1 MNIIL
6 LGAPGSG
13 KGTQSVFINKNFGLV
28 QLSTGEMIR
37 ENIEKKTKLGL
48 QVQNIVDK
56 GEFVSDDIILDIIS
70 VRILQEDCKKGFV
83 LDGFPRNLNQATKF
97 DDLLIKYNKKID
109 FVIELNVSFDDLYKR
124 IENRAIESNEARA
137 DDKREILENRLKIY
151 ENQTRP
157 LVPYYKNSNLHYEVN
172 GMKKIKEISEDIN
185 NILDLKKNDA

>member
-13 KGTQSVFINKNFGLV
+13 KGTQSVLINKNFGLV
-28 QLSTGEMIR
+28 QLSTGEIIR

-70 VRILQEDCKKGFV
+70 VRILEDDCKKGFV

-97 DDLLIKYNKKID
+97 DELLIKYKKKID
-109 FVIELNVSFDDLYKR
+109 FVIELSVSFDDLYKR

-137 DDKREILENRLKIY
+137 DDKKEILENRLKIY

-157 LVPYYKNSNLHYEVN
+157 LVPYYKKSNLHYEIN
-172 GMKKIKEISEDIN
+172 GMKTVKEISNDIN
-185 NILDLKKNDA
+185 NILDFKKNDV